1 MHKLVAENIDR
12 SSPNQDENFNNKKNQ
27 WCTHF
32 ASIDSKIDIVKN
44 SANIFDWQESS
55 KIHETNP
62 HQTSLIK
69 ETVCRGVCRNRCNI
83 GITRAR
89 NESFFFFFFFLL
101 KQKHANKTLFRVPSV
116 IWMLKFS
123 CNQYS
128 YFYLIQLECDI
139 ERKVLLTQLFNCL

>member
-1 MHKLVAENIDR
+1 MNKLFAENIDR

-69 ETVCRGVCRNRCNI
+69 ETVCRGSMQEQMQYWYNSCSKRI
-83 GITRAR
+83 
-89 NESFFFFFFFLL
+89 FLFFFFLL